1 MAGAAARDHRYDV
14 VVLGTGTAGLT
25 AAVRAAADG
34 ARVGLFERAEEVG
47 GTSAWS
53 GGVAWLPNNRHE
65 AEAGFADSRDEV
77 LTYLESLS
85 HGLIERPMIEAFA
98 DTAPEVVDWLE
109 ANTLGLYAA
118 GNAMGS
124 IMGMTYGGHGG
135 TLGPDVVLALW
146 PVDTRRP
153 EQQQA
158 VTAATAGRTG
168 AANELG
174 ETRPFR
180 FSVQAFEAGSGR
192 QWTDLARRAEDLG
205 YSTLFTTDHYFGPGD
220 IAEASGHRPVDVAPL
235 TAMTAAAMATTQ
247 LRVGCRV
254 FCADY
259 HNPVILAK
267 ETATLDMLS
276 EGRVEVGL
284 GAGWVAAEYEG
295 LGIPMERPGL
305 RIERLAETV
314 EVLRAHWAGE
324 PLDIER
330 TFVWASGF
338 AGRPRPVQQPH
349 PPIFIGGGGPARAA
363 AGRPTGRY
371 RKHQLQQRGRQARSG
386 QRGSPLDPGRHRG
399 EDRLDPGGRGRP
411 VRGPRAGDRRLLH
424 RDQRRSGRRG
434 SGHGPAVRRD
444 PGSAGR
450 ASARAYRLGAR
461 DLRQA
466 RRRRSELGV
475 SYVNVAQRSMEAF
488 APVVARLAGE
498 LITARSWCPA
508 PPGDRPRP
516 ADRRSGA
523 AQR

>member
-1 MAGAAARDHRYDV
+1 MSY
-14 VVLGTGTAGLT
+14 
-25 AAVRAAADG
+25 
-34 ARVGLFERAEEVG
+34 
-47 GTSAWS
+47 
-53 GGVAWLPNNRHE
+53 
-65 AEAGFADSRDEV
+65 
-77 LTYLESLS
+77 
-85 HGLIERPMIEAFA
+85 
-98 DTAPEVVDWLE
+98 
-109 ANTLGLYAA
+109 
-118 GNAMGS
+118 
-124 IMGMTYGGHGG
+124 
-135 TLGPDVVLALW
+135 
-146 PVDTRRP
+146 
-153 EQQQA
+153 
-158 VTAATAGRTG
+158 
-168 AANELG
+168 G

-330 TFVWASGF
+330 TFVRASGF

-349 PPIFIGGGGPARAA
+349 PPIFIGGGAPRVLRLAGRLADIVSINFNNA
-363 AGRPTGRY
+363 AGKLG
-371 RKHQLQQRGRQARSG
+371 A
-386 QRGSPLDPGRHRG
+386 GSVASSTRDATVEKIGWIREG
-399 EDRLDPGGRGRP
+399 
-411 VRGPRAGDRRLLH
+411 AGDRFSDLELEIAAYFIAIS
-424 RDQRRSGRRG
+424 DDPADAVAAMARRFGVTPEVLAEHPHALIGSVPGICDKLERRRG
-434 SGHGPAVRRD
+434 
-444 PGSAGR
+444 
-450 ASARAYRLGAR
+450 
-461 DLRQA
+461 
-466 RRRRSELGV
+466 ELGV

-488 APVVARLAGE
+488 APVVARLAGK
-498 LITARSWCPA
+498 
-508 PPGDRPRP
+508 
-516 ADRRSGA
+516 
-523 AQR
+523 